1 MKREGFTLKELLV
14 VIAVIALMTAILLPS
29 LRISRLHAEAVM
41 CNSNIKQLVLSLTMY
56 EYENGTFP
64 HALDDT
70 LLKPPPGGFP
80 GDLQYD
86 RLGWWWFNR
95 TIDYSGKNSDKD
107 SVIWCPSREITNA
120 ELKKN
125 ILCGNYGVNLS
136 ICKSTRGRKNQPE
149 FNGKPLSGSDIPHPS
164 RTLLIIDSGYG
175 MISWWHVTDAPPAP
189 LGSSIEDAA
198 YVPGLKINKEKKLWP
213 GMEWD
218 AITGRHPNRSVNIG
232 FVDVHVGRT
241 KADDLLVEKTETGY
255 KNRYPLWQPIKN
267 NND

>member
-1 MKREGFTLKELLV
+1 MKREGFTLIELLV

-29 LRISRLHAEAVM
+29 LRISKLQAEAVL
-41 CNSNIKQLVLSLTMY
+41 CKSNVRQLVLSLTMY
-56 EYENGTFP
+56 EDDNCTFP

-95 TIDYSGKNSDKD
+95 IIDYSGKNSDKD
-107 SVIWCPSREITNA
+107 SVIRCPSKEINDIR
-120 ELKKN
+120 LKKN
-125 ILCGNYGVNLS
+125 VLCGNYGVNLS
-136 ICKSTRGRKNQPE
+136 ICKSTRGRKSQAE
-149 FNGKPLSGSDIPHPS
+149 FIGAPLSGSDIPHPS
-164 RTLLIIDSGYG
+164 QTLLIIDSGYS
-175 MISWWHVTDAPPAP
+175 MISWRHVADVPPEP
-189 LGSSIEDAA
+189 FGNSIEDAA
-198 YVPGLKINKEKKLWP
+198 YVPGLKINKDKKLWP

-232 FVDVHVGRT
+232 FADVHVGRT
-241 KADDLLVEKTETGY
+241 KGDDLLVEKTGTGY
-255 KNRYPLWQPIKN
+255 KNHHPLWRPIKN